1 MTATTATRQWRS
13 DLPDVDIGGTT
24 LPALVLERA
33 AGLGDKPA
41 LVDATSGRTLGYR
54 QLAEGVERVAAGL
67 AARGFARGDVLALYS
82 PNLPEYALAAYG
94 AMAAGGTVTGANPLL
109 TTEELAGQLAD
120 AEARLLVTVPPFLD
134 RALAAADKAGVQ
146 EVLVFGEADGATPF
160 RELLTH
166 ASPPAQVAIDPDRDS
181 AALPYSSGTTGLAKG
196 VELTH
201 TQLVT
206 NLRQAQAVLGL
217 REDDVVLAVA
227 PFFHAMGFNILLA
240 CSLAAGATVV
250 TMPRFDL
257 EGFLQAI
264 QEHRATFT
272 IVVPPIVLALANHP
286 LVDSYDLSSL
296 RALGV
301 GAAPLGAEPEQRCAE
316 RLGCMTV
323 QGYGMTET
331 TALVATGPL
340 HAPRR
345 GSVGRLV
352 PNTEARI
359 VDPDSGADLGPGRTG
374 ELWVRGP
381 QIMRGYRDR
390 PEATAQT
397 VDADG
402 WLHTGDLCY
411 LDEDGYLFVVDRLK
425 ELIKYK
431 GYQVAPAELEHLL
444 LTHPAVADAAVVPRP
459 DPEAGEVPVAHVA
472 LRGQATAEE
481 LLVYVAERVAPYKKL
496 RAVRF
501 TDQVP
506 RSPAGKLLRRKLVE
520 AERTG
525 TR

>member
-1 MTATTATRQWRS
+1 MAQRPSRRGDRRHYPPGAGPGALRPPRRQ
-13 DLPDVDIGGTT
+13 
-24 LPALVLERA
+24 
-33 AGLGDKPA
+33 AG
-41 LVDATSGRTLGYR
+41 LVDATSGRTLSYR
-54 QLAEGVERVAAGL
+54 QLAGGVERVAAGL
-67 AARGFARGDVLALYS
+67 AARGFAKGDTLALFS

-120 AEARLLVTVPPFLD
+120 ADARLLITVPPFLD
-134 RALAAADKAGVQ
+134 RALVAADKAGVQ

-166 ASPPAQVAIDPDRDS
+166 TSPPAQIAIDPDRDA
-181 AALPYSSGTTGLAKG
+181 AALPYSSGTTGLPKG

-206 NLRQAQAVLGL
+206 NLRQAQAVLGV

-240 CSLAAGATVV
+240 CSLAAGATTV
-250 TMPRFDL
+250 TMPRFEL

-272 IVVPPIVLALANHP
+272 IVVPPVVLALAGHP

-316 RLGCMTV
+316 RLGCMTI
-323 QGYGMTET
+323 QGYGMTEA

-352 PNTEARI
+352 PNTERGSSTPTAA
-359 VDPDSGADLGPGRTG
+359 PTSAPAAPGSCGCAAPRSCAAT
-374 ELWVRGP
+374 
-381 QIMRGYRDR
+381 
-390 PEATAQT
+390 ATAQ
-397 VDADG
+397 
-402 WLHTGDLCY
+402 
-411 LDEDGYLFVVDRLK
+411 R
-425 ELIKYK
+425 
-431 GYQVAPAELEHLL
+431 
-444 LTHPAVADAAVVPRP
+444 RP
-459 DPEAGEVPVAHVA
+459 HKPSM
-472 LRGQATAEE
+472 ATAGCTP
-481 LLVYVAERVAPYKKL
+481 ATSATWTRTA
-496 RAVRF
+496 
-501 TDQVP
+501 TCSWSTGS
-506 RSPAGKLLRRKLVE
+506 RS
-520 AERTG
+520 
-525 TR
+525 

>member
-1 MTATTATRQWRS
+1 M
-13 DLPDVDIGGTT
+13 
-24 LPALVLERA
+24 
-33 AGLGDKPA
+33 
-41 LVDATSGRTLGYR
+41 
-54 QLAEGVERVAAGL
+54 
-67 AARGFARGDVLALYS
+67 LALYS

-94 AMAAGGTVTGANPLL
+94 AMAVGGAVTGANPLL

-146 EVLVFGEADGATPF
+146 EVLVFEEAEGATPF

-166 ASPPAQVAIDPDRDS
+166 VSPPAQVAIDPDRD
-181 AALPYSSGTTGLAKG
+181 LRPPLLSGTTGLAKG

-206 NLRQAQAVLGL
+206 NLRQAQAVLGF

-240 CSLAAGATVV
+240 CSLAD
-250 TMPRFDL
+250 RHH
-257 EGFLQAI
+257 
-264 QEHRATFT
+264 HRHHAPLRPGGL
-272 IVVPPIVLALANHP
+272 PPEQSRSTGRPSPSWSPSSSAWP
-286 LVDSYDLSSL
+286 TTRLSTPTTC
-296 RALGV
+296 RRCEVLGV

-316 RLGCMTV
+316 RLGCMTI

-331 TALVATGPL
+331 TALVATGHS

-359 VDPDSGADLGPGRTG
+359 VDPDSGADLGPGRTEAVG
-374 ELWVRGP
+374 A
-381 QIMRGYRDR
+381 R
-390 PEATAQT
+390 PPRSCAATATAEATAQA
-397 VDADG
+397 VDGDG

-444 LTHPAVADAAVVPRP
+444 LTPAVADAAVVPRP
-459 DPEAGEVPVAHVA
+459 DPEAGEVPVTHIA
-472 LRGQATAEE
+472 LRGQAAAEE
-481 LLVYVAERVAPYKKL
+481 LLTYVAERVAPCKKL
-496 RAVRF
+496 RGVRF

-506 RSPAGKLLRRKLVE
+506 APRPASCCAASWWRPSAPGHASSAALPAITTNRFKNLRVE
-520 AERTG
+520 ETTMLKFLMTAQLARQRRVALDSEYRNERPIPPAPAPSS
-525 TR
+525 RRA